1 MFLVLSLQDKVN
13 IENPSATIPLSWAE
27 GMLGVLP
34 VFESYEKALTYA
46 EGNFEIITEIQY
58 TQESP

>member
-13 IENPSATIPLSWAE
+13 IENPTATIPLSWAE